1 MAKGLIYKAT
11 NKINGK
17 SYVGQTIF
25 TLAERIDGHIKS
37 ATKKDSPYHFHKAI
51 RKYGEENFDWET
63 ICNCNG
69 HSELNDKEIFYIK
82 EYDTYDSGYNM
93 TGGGGGTSGY
103 AHTENT
109 RLKMS
114 KTREGRFNG
123 EENSFYGKKH
133 SEESLEKMRISTLK
147 QFENGMPGETKKKIS
162 ESTKGIPTSEETR
175 KKMSEARKRYWENKK
190 LQEVK

>member
-69 HSELNDKEIFYIK
+69 HGELNDKEIFYIPLS
-82 EYDTYDSGYNM
+82 Y
-93 TGGGGGTSGY
+93 
-103 AHTENT
+103 
-109 RLKMS
+109 
-114 KTREGRFNG
+114 
-123 EENSFYGKKH
+123 
-133 SEESLEKMRISTLK
+133 
-147 QFENGMPGETKKKIS
+147 FEPY
-162 ESTKGIPTSEETR
+162 GIPDGTFTP
-175 KKMSEARKRYWENKK
+175 KTLHILNWCATGCDTAIYTN
-190 LQEVK
+190 L